1 MGGAGGDSGLCAKR
15 RRVSAGADVRSM
27 STQEPLGRAVQRTL
41 WAEARGLAGLALLR
55 RPRASHARP
64 PAVPEEEAGVNEA
77 SEERRPRK
85 PRRGPPPGDCAPRKR
100 WPFPSPG
107 DLPYPG
113 IELGSLALQADS
125 LPTEPSQPS
134 SEPSWQHGYPD
145 QTNTEKSSGDDD
157 YRVWNTLSL
166 DRPCPQALSK

>member
-77 SEERRPRK
+77 SEERRPRQ

-100 WPFPSPG
+100 WAIPETLRVVPRGPEAGWGGSAFPLSEARARAAV
-107 DLPYPG
+107 LPCVCNDAAR
-113 IELGSLALQADS
+113 IHM
-125 LPTEPSQPS
+125 T
-134 SEPSWQHGYPD
+134 
-145 QTNTEKSSGDDD
+145 
-157 YRVWNTLSL
+157 
-166 DRPCPQALSK
+166 